1 MTDSTSFYVT
11 GGTLRPDA
19 PSYLERRAD
28 RGLYEGLVRGEFCYV
43 LTSRQMGKSS
53 LMVRTA
59 NRLREQKINVV
70 ALDLTAIGLNLS
82 PEQWY
87 DGLILRMGRQLH
99 LEEPL
104 EDFWMNNPRLS
115 PVQRLFTAIREV
127 AMERCSGPF
136 VIFVDEI
143 DTVRSLPFST
153 DEFFAAIRECYNRR
167 VEDPGFS
174 RLSFCLLGVATPSD
188 LIRDTRTT
196 PFNIG
201 HRIELTDFTDEEAAP
216 LASGLLPD
224 PSHQDTS
231 QARLLLDRILHW
243 TGGHP
248 YLTQRLCRAT
258 AHSLRVGS
266 LVTDDPDRGSGSRAT
281 HLTPSVKLVDQLC
294 EELFL
299 SPRARER
306 DDNLLFVRE
315 RVLRSPTDLVA
326 LLELYEQ
333 IRNRQRVRDSEA
345 DDLINQ
351 LRLAGITRVVNGFLQ
366 VRNRIYYR
374 VFDREWVQANLMAA
388 TRTENPSIAV
398 LPFVNLQP
406 GKEHEYLSDGIT
418 EDIITA
424 LSQVKGLRVPA
435 RTSAFVF
442 KGKNRDI
449 RKVGEL
455 LRVATVLEGSVRKGN
470 KLRISAQLI
479 KVADGLPIWS
489 QRYDREMQ
497 DVFAIQ
503 DEISRAIVEAL
514 KVKLVEEGGPLA
526 KSYTENTEAYQLYLK
541 GRYYWNQRDAALRK
555 AVHYFELA
563 LLEDPKLA
571 LAYTGLAD
579 TYVMLGSYGYLT
591 AREALTKGK
600 EAAEKAL
607 AIDES
612 LAEGHASLAAVIGYY
627 EPGWE
632 TAEKEYLRAIELNQ
646 NYAPAHS
653 WYSLNLSLRGRHA
666 AAIAEAQAA
675 LELDPLSLPG
685 HCVLAWAF
693 YFAHLYDQAQG
704 ILGSALDKNPY
715 FMLARL
721 ILGHV
726 YAITGRHEEA
736 LNELEKAVAIAPDS
750 PVPLST
756 LGYTYALARKREKA
770 AKVLQD
776 LLDKSKKEYVRAYLI
791 AYVLNGLGRVDETIE
806 WLDRACE
813 ERDMWVPFINVEPA
827 FDSIRGDPRF
837 QQLLTRVGLGHGT
850 FTPAAVPET
859 TSAAPPM

>member
-1 MTDSTSFYVT
+1 MTDATTSFYVS

-19 PSYLERRAD
+19 PSYLAREAD
-28 RGLYEGLVRGEFCYV
+28 HDLYQGLVRGEFCYV

-59 NRLREQKINVV
+59 SRLREQKVNVV
-70 ALDLTAIGLNLS
+70 ALDLTAIGLNLT

-87 DGLILRMGRQLH
+87 DGLILRMGRQVR

-104 EDFWMNNPRLS
+104 EDFWLHNTRLS

-127 AMERCSGPF
+127 AMPQRKGPF

-167 VEDPGFS
+167 VEDPELN
-174 RLSFCLLGVATPSD
+174 RLTFCLLGVATPSD
-188 LIRDTRTT
+188 LIRDTMTT

-201 HRIELTDFTDEEAAP
+201 QRIELCDFSEEEAAP
-216 LASGLLPD
+216 LAAGLLPATD
-224 PSHQDTS
+224 PASLT
-231 QARLLLDRILHW
+231 QARTLLERVLYW

-258 AHSLRVGS
+258 AQSIRAGALVSQDSEPPSAVPPGS
-266 LVTDDPDRGSGSRAT
+266 TLIVSP
-281 HLTPSVKLVDQLC
+281 KLVDQLC

-315 RVLRSPTDLVA
+315 RILRTPTDLPD
-326 LLELYEQ
+326 LLALYEQ
-333 IRNRQRVRDSEA
+333 IRMRQRVRDDEA
-345 DDLINQ
+345 SDSINH

-374 VFDREWVQANLMAA
+374 VFDRPWVRSQLAAA
-388 TRTENPSIAV
+388 TRSESPSIAV
-398 LPFVNLQP
+398 LPFVNMHP
-406 GKEHEYLSDGIT
+406 DKENEYLSDGIT

-442 KGKNRDI
+442 KGKNQDI

-470 KLRISAQLI
+470 KLRVTAQLI
-479 KVADGLPIWS
+479 NVADGYPIWS

-497 DVFAIQ
+497 DIFVIQ
-503 DEISRAIVEAL
+503 DEISRSIVEAL
-514 KVKLVEEGGPLA
+514 KVKLVQQGALV
-526 KSYTENTEAYQLYLK
+526 KTQTESTEAYQLYLK
-541 GRYYWNQRDAALRK
+541 GRYYWNQREGGLRK
-555 AVHYFELA
+555 AIHYFQLA

-579 TYVMLGSYGYLT
+579 TYVMLGFYGYLPPT
-591 AREALTKGK
+591 EALPKGK

-607 AIDES
+607 AIDETLGEAHSS
-612 LAEGHASLAAVIGYY
+612 LAQVIGYY
-627 EPGWE
+627 DLEGGWGA
-632 TAEKEYLRAIELNQ
+632 AEKEYRRAIELNE
-646 NYAPAHS
+646 NYPPAHS
-653 WYSLNLSLRGRHA
+653 WYALNLSLKGRHA
-666 AAIAEAQAA
+666 SAIGEGKQA
-675 LELDPLSLPG
+675 LELDPLSLPV
-685 HCVLAWAF
+685 HCTLGWVY
-693 YFAHLYDQAQG
+693 YFAQLYDQALA

-726 YAITGRHEEA
+726 YAITARYEEA
-736 LNELEKAVAIAPDS
+736 LNELEKAVAIAPGN

-756 LGYTYALARKREKA
+756 LGYTWAMARRPDKARKIVEELKRLAE
-770 AKVLQD
+770 Q
-776 LLDKSKKEYVRAYLI
+776 EYVRSYLI
-791 AYVLNGLGRVDETIE
+791 GYVFNGLGELDEAFDWFE
-806 WLDRACE
+806 RARQ
-813 ERDMWVPFINVEPA
+813 ERDMWLPFINVDPA
-827 FDSIRGDPRF
+827 FDKVRNEPRF
-837 QQLLTRVGLGHGT
+837 QSLLKSIGILEERLKAEG
-850 FTPAAVPET
+850 
-859 TSAAPPM
+859 